1 MFYIKSAGRRLAL
14 AATLVIGLFASI
26 FLIPST
32 LEKLGQAQAEELA
45 TTTCT
50 PVNVAVFVGSRIH
63 VRCAEVQAGAPVFY
77 ALSTEDRDV
86 DRILNTLTSAITAGK
101 TLFIFYNKAAS
112 ANPPGCLEQDCRK
125 IETAVLS
132 R

>member
-1 MFYIKSAGRRLAL
+1 MLYANSARRRAAL
-14 AATLVIGLFASI
+14 AATLVIALFA
-26 FLIPST
+26 FAFVIPT
-32 LEKLGQAQAEELA
+32 ALEKRGQAQAEQLA

-63 VRCAEVQAGAPVFY
+63 VRCAEVQAGAPTFY

-86 DRILNTLTSAITAGK
+86 DRILSILTSAITAGK
-101 TLFIFYNKAAS
+101 TLFIFYNSAAS
-112 ANPPGCLEQDCRK
+112 ANPTGCLEQDCRK
-125 IETAVLS
+125 IETAVIA